1 MRVPKLLR
9 EACSQRSRSAPR
21 RVAARIIT
29 ALSIASALA
38 GCDDKPKDAPKD
50 AAPAVTASAAA
61 SAPPKEP
68 ESTTISMDD
77 AAVTINGA
85 RVPFEGADPRV
96 RIATE
101 LGGKPKIAGEVVPLV
116 VMRPAKATKV
126 AIAVAALKD
135 AKAKSVVVRGQKRD
149 GQMAEIPVTFGAS
162 APCVAAASIGKD
174 VAINVWTI
182 GGTTARRFAKGMA
195 GPDLT
200 LGSEGFRKAI
210 AACDTKVAVL
220 AADESVTWGLL
231 YDLALTT
238 KEDPDPK
245 TKDVAFALTVETAV
259 AGRKVTPL

>member
-1 MRVPKLLR
+1 MR
-9 EACSQRSRSAPR
+9 
-21 RVAARIIT
+21 
-29 ALSIASALA
+29 ALALAFALGPLALVA
-38 GCDDKPKDAPKD
+38 GCDDKPKDAPKEAPSASATPS
-50 AAPAVTASAAA
+50 AAPS

-68 ESTTISMDD
+68 ETTTISMDD

-85 RVPFEGADPRV
+85 RVPFEGAEPRT

-101 LGGKPKIAGEVVPLV
+101 LGGKPKVAGEVVPLV

-135 AKAKSVVVRGQKRD
+135 AKAKSVVIKAQKRD
-149 GQMAEIPVTFGAS
+149 GQMAEIPVSFGAS
-162 APCVAAASIGKD
+162 APCVAVAQIGKD
-174 VAINVWTI
+174 VAINVWTL
-182 GGTTARRFAKGMA
+182 GGTTAKRFAKGMA

-200 LGSEGFRKAI
+200 LGSEGFRKQI

-220 AADESVTWGLL
+220 SADESVTWGLL

-245 TKDVAFALTVETAV
+245 SKDVAFALATESVV